1 MEYKTGT
8 ETILVVEDEEPLRKV
23 VVELLSQLGYQVLS
37 AANGKEALRLAAD
50 SRQQIHLLLTDVLMP
65 EISGPELARRLKV
78 QRPSLKVV
86 FISGYDDGSLA
97 PDGVLP
103 PEVVLVHKPFTVKAL
118 SGRLREVLD
127 C

>member
-8 ETILVVEDEEPLRKV
+8 ETILLVEDEEPLRKV
-23 VVELLSQLGYQVLS
+23 VVELLSQLGYNVLS
-37 AANGKEALRLAAD
+37 AASGHEAIAIAAEYP
-50 SRQQIHLLLTDVLMP
+50 REIHLLLTDVVMP
-65 EISGPELARRLKV
+65 EITGPELARHLQHGRPTLKI
-78 QRPSLKVV
+78 V

-103 PEVVLVHKPFTVKAL
+103 PDVVLVYKPFTVKAL

-127 C
+127 Q

>member
-8 ETILVVEDEEPLRKV
+8 ETILLVEDEEPLRKV
-23 VVELLSQLGYQVLS
+23 VVELLSQLGYNVLS
-37 AANGKEALRLAAD
+37 ASNGKEAITIAGEFPR
-50 SRQQIHLLLTDVLMP
+50 QIHLLLTDVIMP
-65 EISGPELARRLKV
+65 QITGPELARHLQRE
-78 QRPSLKVV
+78 RPSLKVV

-103 PEVVLVHKPFTVKAL
+103 PDTVLVYKPFTVKAL

-127 C
+127 R

>member
-1 MEYKTGT
+1 LEYKTGT

-23 VVELLSQLGYQVLS
+23 LVELLSQLGYQVLS
-37 AANGKEALRLAAD
+37 AANGKEALGLAAD
-50 SRQQIHLLLTDVLMP
+50 SRQQIHLLLTDVIMP
-65 EISGPELARRLKV
+65 QISGPELARQLQV

-86 FISGYDDGSLA
+86 FISGYDGGSLA
-97 PDGVLP
+97 PDGVLS

-127 C
+127 N